1 MLHLN
6 DVKKIEQ
13 PLVKKK
19 KQKKKT
25 SNPEKKLKLVFIR
38 IQVLYSN
45 MVTDSL

>member
-13 PLVKKK
+13 PRVKKK
-19 KQKKKT
+19 NKQT

>member
-6 DVKKIEQ
+6 VVKKIEQ
-13 PLVKKK
+13 PRGKNKN
-19 KQKKKT
+19 KKT
-25 SNPEKKLKLVFIR
+25 SNPEKRSKVVLNR

>member
-13 PLVKKK
+13 PRVKKK
-19 KQKKKT
+19 QQT

-45 MVTDSL
+45 MVTDRL

>member
-13 PLVKKK
+13 PRVKKK
-19 KQKKKT
+19 QQT

-38 IQVLYSN
+38 IQFLYSN

>member
-13 PLVKKK
+13 PRVKKK
-19 KQKKKT
+19 KEQATQKKKW
-25 SNPEKKLKLVFIR
+25 KLVLIR

>member
-13 PLVKKK
+13 PRVKKN
-19 KQKKKT
+19 KQT

>member
-6 DVKKIEQ
+6 EVKKIEQ
-13 PLVKKK
+13 PRVKKK
-19 KQKKKT
+19 TTTT
-25 SNPEKKLKLVFIR
+25 SNPEKKLKLVLIR

>member
-13 PLVKKK
+13 PRVKKK
-19 KQKKKT
+19 TNKT
-25 SNPEKKLKLVFIR
+25 SNPEKKLKLVLIR

>member
-13 PLVKKK
+13 PRVKKK
-19 KQKKKT
+19 QNKT
-25 SNPEKKLKLVFIR
+25 SNPEKKLKLVLIR

>member
-13 PLVKKK
+13 PRVKKNN
-19 KQKKKT
+19 KQATQK
-25 SNPEKKLKLVFIR
+25 KKLKLVFIR